1 MPKMKNHKAA
11 AKRYKMTGSGKLI
24 RGQSGRGHLNQKKTS
39 ARKRRL
45 NGYTAIGAE
54 SIPKV
59 LIEIPYLKYL
69 R

>member
-11 AKRYKMTGSGKLI
+11 AKRYKMTGSGKII
-24 RGQSGRGHLNQKKTS
+24 RGQSGRSHLNQKKTS
-39 ARKRRL
+39 SRKRRL
-45 NGYTAIGAE
+45 DCYTEVGPATID
-54 SIPKV
+54 KV